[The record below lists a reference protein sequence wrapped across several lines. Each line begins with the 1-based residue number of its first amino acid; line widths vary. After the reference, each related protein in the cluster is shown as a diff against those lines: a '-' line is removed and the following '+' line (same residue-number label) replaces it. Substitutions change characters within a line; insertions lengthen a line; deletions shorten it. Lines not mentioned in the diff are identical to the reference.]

1 MAVISTREQLVD
13 YCLRRLG
20 EPVIEV
26 NVDED
31 QIEDKIDDA
40 LQLYRE
46 FHSDATQRNYYE
58 HQLTDLD
65 IANKFIRLPSRII
78 YVTKM
83 FSASSSFVGSTNM
96 FSFDYQ
102 FAMSDFHSLTQSGG
116 GLAYYD
122 QMRSYMELVD
132 MKINGLPIIN
142 FTRRLDKLYIW
153 SDIED
158 GALTAG
164 DHICIECYEVVP
176 TPEDIENTPLDSGV
190 FPDVSSIY
198 NDMFM
203 KDYTTALI
211 KEQWGMNLSKFEGMQ
226 LPGGVI
232 LNGRLILEDARGE
245 LETLRER
252 MRLEQEEPP
261 FFLVG

>member
-1 MAVISTREQLVD
+1 MAVIGSRQQLID

-46 FHSDATQRNYYE
+46 FHSDATFRNYYQ
-58 HQLTDLD
+58 HQMTAED
-65 IANKFIRLPSRII
+65 IANRYVTLPPRII

-83 FSASSSFVGSTNM
+83 FPISASFVGSTNM
-96 FSFDYQ
+96 FSFQYQ
-102 FAMSDFHSLTQSGG
+102 FALSDFHTLSDVGAG
-116 GLAYYD
+116 GLSYYD
-122 QMRSYMELVD
+122 QMRSYMELID

-142 FTRRLDKLYIW
+142 FSRRQDRVYLW

-158 GALTAG
+158 GQLQAG
-164 DHICIECYEVVP
+164 DYVCFECYEVVP
-176 TPEDIENTPLDSGV
+176 TPEAIAADPLNRG
-190 FPDVSSIY
+190 DVSTIY
-198 NDMFM
+198 NDMFL
-203 KDYTTALI
+203 KDYVTALI

-226 LPGGVI
+226 LPGGVTI
-232 LNGRLILEDARGE
+232 NGRQLIDDARGE

-261 FFLVG
+261 IFLMG